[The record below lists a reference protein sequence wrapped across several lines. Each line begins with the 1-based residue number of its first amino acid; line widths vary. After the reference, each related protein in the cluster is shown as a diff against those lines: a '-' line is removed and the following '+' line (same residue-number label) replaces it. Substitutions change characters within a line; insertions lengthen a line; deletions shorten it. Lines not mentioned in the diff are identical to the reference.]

1 MKRHERILG
10 KTPIEVSPL
19 STSTLPFPSVL
30 SEVIVSEEDIPP
42 GFGGQP
48 RRAGGVSLDQALM
61 VGPLDCNEQLGHFS
75 QGPLPGPSF
84 ISNGPSFVSTWAASS
99 LDCSEHLGHTLDSPV
114 SPNTSF
120 NKNSK
125 HVDVNSG
132 PRWSRIL
139 RSSHGNK
146 DSLLSPAGKK
156 RAYGEDSVQLELPN
170 KKLRVFQDE
179 NDNSVD
185 MAEAGSQPCQGL

>member
-30 SEVIVSEEDIPP
+30 SEVTVSEEDIPP

-48 RRAGGVSLDQALM
+48 RRAVGVSLGQDLM
-61 VGPLDCNEQLGHFS
+61 VGPLDCNEQLGLVS

-84 ISNGPSFVSTWAASS
+84 ISIGPSIESTRAASS
-99 LDCSEHLGHTLDSPV
+99 PECSELLGRTLDSPV

-125 HVDVNSG
+125 HVDVMAG

-139 RSSHGNK
+139 RSSHGRK
-146 DSLLSPAGKK
+146 DSLLSHAGTK

-170 KKLRVFQDE
+170 TKLRVFQDE